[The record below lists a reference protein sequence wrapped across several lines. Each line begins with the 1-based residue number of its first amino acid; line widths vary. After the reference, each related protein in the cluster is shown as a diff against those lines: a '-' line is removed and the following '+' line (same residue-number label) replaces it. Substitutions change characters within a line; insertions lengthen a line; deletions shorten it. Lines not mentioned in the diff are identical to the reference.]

1 MRGGEKMEPQLLSGA
16 NEQSIS
22 GAQLQGINPINV
34 GEVERWLSILAGGGL
49 MLYGLS
55 RSSWGGLMLT
65 WIGGSL
71 LHRGITGH
79 CYLYE
84 ALNVDT
90 SQTFSRLSSR
100 SQSQEVSPTSQH
112 IVGIAS
118 EESFPASDAPS
129 WTPTT
134 ALGSPRK

>member
-1 MRGGEKMEPQLLSGA
+1 MESKLST
-16 NEQSIS
+16 
-22 GAQLQGINPINV
+22 GINRQMTSEVQQQRMNRINV
-34 GEVERWLSILAGGGL
+34 GEVERWLSVLAGGAL
-49 MLYGLS
+49 TLYGLS

-90 SQTFSRLSSR
+90 SQVFSPVSSRLPSNN
-100 SQSQEVSPTSQH
+100 EVSSTSQH